1 MNDSN
6 FSHARHHINTFIK
19 SKLSL
24 KANKSQFSH
33 FKTIIFDNVIKIN
46 MAWITCTLTYLSK
59 RGTKA
64 LANPENLSALS
75 PTFLAKLEN
84 KA

>member
-46 MAWITCTLTYLSK
+46 MA
-59 RGTKA
+59 
-64 LANPENLSALS
+64 
-75 PTFLAKLEN
+75 
-84 KA
+84 